1 MLSQLLRPFSVSA
14 DSILM
19 AQSTVDL
26 ASLFD
31 IAMNAVSNNRDQLNS
46 IDETNHP
53 DHGDNVAHNLG
64 IVKSALESQQSQNPS
79 DALRLAA
86 QQLSEQGRG
95 STAPQYAQGLQQAVN
110 HFQGQQSL
118 SNDDMGLLLHSML
131 GAGTGSQATAQP
143 GGMSGMLGMLSGQTQ
158 QPASGGSDL
167 VSKLAPAAME
177 FMRAKASGSS
187 TQSAAMQA
195 AMKAMVGGN
204 PLQASTPGGASGGL
218 IAQSIMKSLLG

>member
-1 MLSQLLRPFSVSA
+1 
-14 DSILM
+14 M

-26 ASLFD
+26 ANLFG
-31 IAMNAVSNNRDQLNS
+31 IAMNAVTSNRDQLNTM
-46 IDETNHP
+46 DETNHP

-95 STAPQYAQGLQQAVN
+95 STAPQYSQGLQQAAN

-131 GAGTGSQATAQP
+131 GTPAGSQATAQP

-158 QPASGGSDL
+158 QTAPSGDL

-177 FMRAKASGSS
+177 FMRAKALGSD
-187 TQSAAMQA
+187 TKSAAMQA
-195 AMKAMVGGN
+195 AMRAMTGGN

-218 IAQSIMKSLLG
+218 IAQSIMKSLMGQ

>member
-1 MLSQLLRPFSVSA
+1 MV
-14 DSILM
+14 
-19 AQSTVDL
+19 QSTADL
-26 ASLFD
+26 ANLFGV
-31 IAMNAVSNNRDQLNS
+31 ALNAVSSNRDQLNS
-46 IDETNHP
+46 MDETNHP
-53 DHGDNVAHNLG
+53 DHGDNVAHNLS
-64 IVKSALESQQSQNPS
+64 IVQSALQSQQSQNPS

-86 QQLSEQGRG
+86 QTLSEQGRG
-95 STAPQYAQGLQQAVN
+95 STAPQYAQGLQQAAN

-131 GAGTGSQATAQP
+131 GGATGSQTTAQQ
-143 GGMSGMLGMLSGQTQ
+143 GGMSEALGMISGQTQ
-158 QPASGGSDL
+158 QTAPGSGDL

-195 AMKAMVGGN
+195 AMQAMMGGN